1 MSTKLGR
8 NDPCHCGSGKKY
20 KRCHLAADTHLN
32 FPAPES
38 SEISE
43 PPAPPPD
50 PRQLAS
56 FLKEMSRKG
65 PQKDRAVFEELLAQT
80 QPILAYLEHQEEIEA
95 AATVLEAHREEFDR
109 LVEDKEAYL
118 ARAEALFAEERFAPL
133 RFTAADIHRAFESV
147 GYPPNLSPGD
157 QMFKTLLAAIM
168 HLAAKERRKQIAM
181 DLVLHL
187 PHYVAAGRYLD
198 GWLIQECAYSTGEVA
213 DQSNAFL
220 FQMFSHG
227 YDAWM
232 SEQRARDEAIL
243 QDLGM
248 DSKRLRGMSL
258 DEIDAWLAAQNDDP
272 AKQALMGA
280 LMQAN
285 PDQRAL
291 ATANLEAMERDSI
304 NLLER
309 EDACG
314 LLLAPPEV
322 EPWLADLNVRWAG
335 LQDLLSQPSDDAP
348 PDEATTKAVAEAIWP
363 AVSEMA
369 QSIFTPERIQQLIA
383 QLKKYRSELFAAGD
397 KMAAACAL
405 GAIASL
411 EREDEPGQNRFLNAL
426 CLTSLQMF
434 TGAGANS
441 HPEEENS
448 APPAKPAS

>member
-20 KRCHLAADTHLN
+20 KRCHMAADKHLN
-32 FPAPES
+32 SPAPES

-43 PPAPPPD
+43 SPAPPPD
-50 PRQLAS
+50 SRQLAG

-65 PQKDRAVFEELLAQT
+65 SQKDRAVFEELLAQT
-80 QPILAYLEHQEEIEA
+80 QPILTYLEHQEEIEA

-109 LVEDKEAYL
+109 LVEDQEAYL

-157 QMFKTLLAAIM
+157 QMFETLLAAIM
-168 HLAAKERRKQIAM
+168 HLADKERRKQLAM

-227 YDAWM
+227 YDTWM
-232 SEQRARDEAIL
+232 SEQKARDEALI
-243 QDLGM
+243 QQLGM
-248 DSKRLRGMSL
+248 DPERLRGMSL
-258 DEIDAWLAAQNDDP
+258 EEIDAWLAAQQDDP
-272 AKQALMGA
+272 DKKSLIGA

-291 ATANLEAMERDSI
+291 AIANLDAMERDSMK
-304 NLLER
+304 LLER
-309 EDACG
+309 EDARG

-322 EPWLADLNVRWAG
+322 EPWLAELNQRWAG
-335 LQDLLSQPSDDAP
+335 VQDLLAQSSEDAP
-348 PDEATTKAVAEAIWP
+348 PDQATTKALAEVIWP
-363 AVSEMA
+363 ALSEMT
-369 QSIFTPERIQQLIA
+369 QSIFTPERIQQLTA
-383 QLKKYRSELFAAGD
+383 RLKKYRSALFAAGD
-397 KMAAACAL
+397 KVAAACAQ

-426 CLTSLQMF
+426 CLASLQTF
-434 TGAGANS
+434 TGPNANP
-441 HPEEENS
+441 HPEEGDAE
-448 APPAKPAS
+448 PAS